1 MHLFH
6 RFSRKAPRG
15 AFFVACLFLLL
26 APFMPVR
33 ADVLPP
39 SCQLQNSWKV
49 ESVQVEAVLDG
60 DTVVLTDGRRV
71 RLIGVN
77 TPEIEHKPKPAEPL
91 ADQSHGQLAALVRK
105 SPLYL
110 QVGSQPKDHYGRTLG
125 HLFTGDGR
133 NIIAELLLQG
143 AGFQVAIPPN
153 LAHADCYAAAQG
165 QARVRSAG
173 VWGHPYYAAVAADS
187 GKIRGGYQRVQGRV
201 EKVTLTKKV
210 VWVDLAGDL
219 SLKLDRKNATHLAG
233 PTFDRVIAASRA
245 AGRKTDLVLEV
256 RGWVVDR
263 NPWGG
268 RMRQQIESGQRK
280 RFLLGVSHASQ
291 WEAQ

>member
-1 MHLFH
+1 MRLFH
-6 RFSRKAPRG
+6 LFSRKAPRG
-15 AFFVACLFLLL
+15 AFFVAWLFLLL
-26 APFMPVR
+26 APSLPVR
-33 ADVLPP
+33 ADALPP
-39 SCQLQNSWKV
+39 SCQLDSSWKV

-60 DTVVLTDGRRV
+60 DTVALTDGRRV

-133 NIIAELLLQG
+133 NIIAELLQQG

-173 VWGHPYYAAVAADS
+173 VWGHPYYVAVAADS

-219 SLKLDRKNATHLAG
+219 SLKLDRKNAAHLAG

-291 WEAQ
+291 WEAH